1 MSKFYVQGVYS
12 IPGDNGEPVVNP
24 YISDKVQR
32 QTNCIL
38 FLYLYS
44 RRGLNIYKDTKPYL
58 SVFLKN

>member
-32 QTNCIL
+32 TATAIPII
-38 FLYLYS
+38 YS
-44 RRGLNIYKDTKPYL
+44 FPGNSAASAPVSKFMCL
-58 SVFLKN
+58 